1 MDTRI
6 TMIGGSIPET
16 PIVTLRMHPT
26 LFAQIEVE
34 DEGEDENEAEEISN
48 S

>member
-6 TMIGGSIPET
+6 TLINGKIPET

-26 LFAQIEVE
+26 LFESIDEESE
-34 DEGEDENEAEEISN
+34 DDGSEQETSPAG
-48 S
+48 

>member
-6 TMIGGSIPET
+6 TLINGKIPET

-26 LFAQIEVE
+26 LFEEVE
-34 DEGEDENEAEEISN
+34 DDDEPEEETTPTG
-48 S
+48 